1 MWSEAEMLE
10 LEEAR
15 PVRRTGARSLAGAVR
30 VEIAERNVV
39 RARGFEHELTRG
51 GTPTVIYAPEGT
63 RHGNFVEASYRRIM
77 ARPEWSKRL
86 TKAHTA
92 KRQAGR
98 TGAEEE
104 VRGWRELDA
113 ATSSDALLMNVF
125 CYPRV
130 PGKRLTALL
139 GVERDRE
146 GGVEAEFGVRAGAKL
161 ERGLVDRTEIDMRLG
176 GLLVEAKLTEGD
188 FGRAPMRMVER
199 YVAFAEV
206 FEREALEVGARGV
219 VGYQLV
225 RGVLAAEAAGA
236 GFCVMCDGRRRDLV
250 EEWYGVMRAVRSCE
264 VRSRLRLVTWQEIA
278 GAVPE
283 GLRGF
288 LGEKYGIVAG

>member
-1 MWSEAEMLE
+1 M
-10 LEEAR
+10 
-15 PVRRTGARSLAGAVR
+15 
-30 VEIAERNVV
+30 
-39 RARGFEHELTRG
+39 
-51 GTPTVIYAPEGT
+51 IYAPGACG
-63 RHGNFVEASYRRIM
+63 HGNFVEASYRRIV
-77 ARPEWSKRL
+77 ARPEWARRL
-86 TKAHTA
+86 TKAHTG

-104 VRGWRELDA
+104 ARGWRELDA

-130 PGKRLTALL
+130 LGKGLAALL
-139 GVERDRE
+139 GVESGAE
-146 GGVEAEFGVRAGAKL
+146 PEFGVRARAKL
-161 ERGLVDRTEIDMRLG
+161 KRGLMDRTEIDMRLG
-176 GLLVEAKLTEGD
+176 DLLVEAKLTEGD

-199 YVAFAEV
+199 YTAFAEV

-219 VGYQLV
+219 MGYQLV

-250 EEWYGVMRAVRSCE
+250 EEWYRVMSAVRSYE

-278 GAVPE
+278 GVVPNR
-283 GLRGF
+283 LSVF
-288 LGEKYGIVAG
+288 LAEKYGIAA

>member
-1 MWSEAEMLE
+1 MWCEEEMRE
-10 LEEAR
+10 IEEVR
-15 PVRRTGARSLAGAVR
+15 PVRRTGARSMAGAVR
-30 VEIAERNVV
+30 MGIAERNFI
-39 RARGFEHELTRG
+39 RAKGFEHELTRG
-51 GTPTVIYAPEGT
+51 GTPTVIYAPGQGG
-63 RHGNFVEASYRRIM
+63 HGNFVEASYRRIL
-77 ARPEWSKRL
+77 ARPEWARRL
-86 TKAHTA
+86 TKAHTG
-92 KRQAGR
+92 KGQAGR
-98 TGAEEE
+98 TGAQEE

-130 PGKRLTALL
+130 LGKGLAALL
-139 GVERDRE
+139 GVER
-146 GGVEAEFGVRAGAKL
+146 GVEVEFGVRAGAVL
-161 ERGLVDRTEIDMRLG
+161 ERGLMDRTEIDMRLG

-199 YVAFAEV
+199 YVRFAEV
-206 FEREALEVGARGV
+206 FDAEALEVGARGV

-250 EEWYGVMRAVRSCE
+250 EEWYGVMRAVRNYE

-278 GAVPE
+278 RVVPV

-288 LGEKYGIVAG
+288 LVEKYGIEAG

>member
-1 MWSEAEMLE
+1 MREV
-10 LEEAR
+10 EEVR
-15 PVRRTGARSLAGAVR
+15 PVPRTGARGMAAAVR
-30 VEIAERNVV
+30 VGIAERNLV
-39 RARGFEHELTRG
+39 RARGFAHELTRG
-51 GTPTVIYAPEGT
+51 GTPSVIYAPEGA
-63 RHGNFVEASYRRIM
+63 RHGNFLEASYKRIM
-77 ARPEWSKRL
+77 ARPEWARRL

-92 KRQAGR
+92 KRQARR

-130 PGKRLTALL
+130 LGKGLAALL
-139 GVERDRE
+139 GVELHLK
-146 GGVEAEFGVRAGAKL
+146 GGVEAEFGVRAGAVL

-199 YVAFAEV
+199 YVRFAEV
-206 FEREALEVGARGV
+206 FERDALEVGSRGV
-219 VGYQLV
+219 EGYQLV

-250 EEWYGVMRAVRSCE
+250 EEWYAVMRAVKRCE

-278 GAVPE
+278 RVVPE
-283 GLRGF
+283 GLRVF
-288 LGEKYGIVAG
+288 LREKYGIEAG